1 MRAEIFTL
9 ANPYRVVV
17 DLPDVAFHL
26 PEGTGLQGNGL
37 ISAFRYG
44 LLAEG
49 KARVVID
56 TTGPV
61 IIKRADMTAKGGTA
75 VELVVELAPTSV
87 QSFGIGHRRRRAAA
101 AAAKADPHTG
111 AEGAQRGSR
120 QADYPHR
127 RRPWRH

>member
-9 ANPYRVVV
+9 SKPYRVVV

-37 ISAFRYG
+37 IAAFRYG

-61 IIKRADMTAKGGTA
+61 VIKRADMTGKGGTT
-75 VELVVELAPTSV
+75 VELVIELASTSV
-87 QSFGIGHRRRRAAA
+87 QSFGSGTGGGRSRAGGQSRS
-101 AAAKADPHTG
+101 HTG
-111 AEGAQRGSR
+111 AEGAEGGAR
-120 QADYPHR
+120 QAGYPHR